1 MMSNWFNRFIFYWI
15 IPNLFI
21 LFFRIKVDPKK
32 IIYITMVISYIIV
45 TLNLDYVFAICSSNR
60 GIKCLIDNL

>member
-1 MMSNWFNRFIFYWI
+1 MFYWI

-32 IIYITMVISYIIV
+32 VIYTSMAISYIIV
-45 TLNLDYVFAICSSNR
+45 TLNLDYIFAICSSNR
-60 GIKCLIDNL
+60 GIQCLTNNLY